1 MDKFLM
7 RAKDIILATIVILGI
22 SYGIFRYGYKVEMH
36 EERLNKIEPVMEKM
50 RENIVIINLQ
60 YENIIGEL
68 KNINRK
74 LNR

>member
-7 RAKDIILATIVILGI
+7 RIKDIILAVVGILSI

-36 EERLNKIEPVMEKM
+36 EERLNKIEPIMEKM
-50 RENIVIINLQ
+50 RENMVILNSQYGNIVD
-60 YENIIGEL
+60 EL

>member
-7 RAKDIILATIVILGI
+7 RIKDIILAVVGILGI

-36 EERLNKIEPVMEKM
+36 EERLNKIEPIMEKM
-50 RENIVIINLQ
+50 RENMVILNSQYGNIVD
-60 YENIIGEL
+60 EL